1 MKRVTMELGGHS
13 PVLVFDDADI
23 DRAAKQLARFKIRN
37 AGQVCVSPTRFYVHE
52 KAYDRFLEGFID
64 ALKNVKV
71 GDGLDPETQM
81 GPLAHE
87 RRVPTMKK
95 FVENALQV
103 GGKVLLGGEA
113 LERTGHYFSPTVVTE
128 LPENAMLMT
137 EEPFGPIAPIVR
149 FSDTDEAIRRAN
161 SLPFVLSSYVFTT
174 SLQTATKAANDIEA
188 GMVNINHFG
197 SALPETPFGGVK
209 DSGKLGRA
217 SGRERVC

>member
-1 MKRVTMELGGHS
+1 M
-13 PVLVFDDADI
+13 
-23 DRAAKQLARFKIRN
+23 
-37 AGQVCVSPTRFYVHE
+37 RFYVME
-52 KAYDRFLEGFID
+52 KANDRCLEVLFD

-137 EEPFGPIAPIVR
+137 EEPFGPMDTIVR
-149 FSDTDEAIRRAN
+149 FSHTDDAIRRAN
-161 SLPFVLSSYVFTT
+161 T
-174 SLQTATKAANDIEA
+174 
-188 GMVNINHFG
+188 
-197 SALPETPFGGVK
+197 PEERRV
-209 DSGKLGRA
+209 GRKWVRQ
-217 SGRERVC
+217 SRTRWS